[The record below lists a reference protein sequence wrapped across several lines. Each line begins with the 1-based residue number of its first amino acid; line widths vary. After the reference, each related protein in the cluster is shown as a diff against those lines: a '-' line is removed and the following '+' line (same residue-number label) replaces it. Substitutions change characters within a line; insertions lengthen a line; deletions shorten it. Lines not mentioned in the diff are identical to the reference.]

1 VSLMD
6 VARGAYARGPKFL
19 RQSLAPLVSLVP
31 TNLKFG
37 GTYRAWRDR
46 IDTATADTAY
56 AHEAHLRALRGL
68 LRKAHDQ
75 SPFYR
80 GFLDKHLGVGFDYEG
95 ALPEDLRRLP
105 ILKKPDFTAA
115 GDAMLTV
122 PRSQVDHADTSG
134 SNAERPFGFYLDRDR
149 SPKEMAFVFTAW
161 GRSGFT
167 ERDSKIVLR
176 GVGLDGRGR
185 IISEW
190 EPALR
195 ELRLSVF
202 PMSRADVNRYA
213 DLIDK
218 HGVRY
223 LYGYPSAI
231 DLMGRHMISLGRSFK
246 QPLLGILPI
255 SEPMLPHHRNT
266 IAAAFGAEVPIA
278 NFYGLSEKVLFALES
293 MREPGLYTFEPLY
306 GLAELV
312 DENDQPITESGREGR
327 VIGTGFLSTGMPFLR
342 YDTHD
347 RATLVELPSEANGQR
362 MQVRGI
368 VPRRK
373 PNYLITADG
382 GRVVT
387 IDLTPDTPRFF
398 KGVEEYQFLQEKPG
412 HVTIRYIP
420 SEGGTEADAL
430 KLAADLQDRVRQRV
444 VFSIERVENLA
455 GGRGGKRAFIDQRLD
470 LSKF

>member
-1 VSLMD
+1 MMD
-6 VARGAYARGPKFL
+6 VARGAYTRAPRFV

-31 TNLKFG
+31 TGMKFG
-37 GTYRAWRDR
+37 KTYRHWRGR
-46 IDTATADTAY
+46 IAASAADTAH
-56 AHEAHLRALRGL
+56 ANAAHLKALRDL
-68 LRKAHDQ
+68 LRNAHDN

-80 GFLDKHLGVGFDYEG
+80 DFLDRHLGAGFDYDR

-105 ILKKPDFTAA
+105 ILKKPDFEAA
-115 GDAMLTV
+115 GDTMLTV
-122 PRSQVDHADTSG
+122 PRSSVDRADTSG

-149 SPKEMAFVFTAW
+149 SAREIAFVHDSWSRA
-161 GRSGFT
+161 GFT
-167 ERDSKIVLR
+167 ETDSKIVLR

-185 IISEW
+185 VSSEW

-202 PMSRADVNRYA
+202 PMSRDDVAHYA
-213 DLIDK
+213 DLIDQ

-231 DLMGRHMISLGRSFK
+231 ELLARHMIALGRTLK
-246 QPLLGILPI
+246 QPLKGVLPI
-255 SEPMLPHHRNT
+255 SEPLFPHQRKT
-266 IAAAFGAEVPIA
+266 IEAAFGAVPIA
-278 NFYGLSEKVLFALES
+278 NFYGLSEKVLFANES
-293 MREPGLYTFEPLY
+293 MTEPGLYTFDPLY

-312 DENDQPITESGREGR
+312 DEQDNPITEPGREGR

-347 RATLVELPSEANGQR
+347 RAMLVALPSEANGQR
-362 MQVRGI
+362 MQVSNI
-368 VPRRK
+368 IPRRK

-387 IDLTPDTPRFF
+387 IDLTPDSPRFF
-398 KGVEEYQFLQEKPG
+398 KGVDEYQFLQERPG
-412 HVTIRYIP
+412 HVTIRYIS
-420 SEGGTEADAL
+420 SEGGTEEDAL
-430 KLAADLQDRVRQRV
+430 KLAADLQDRVRQRI
-444 VFSIERVENLA
+444 VFSIQRTDNLA

-470 LSKF
+470 LSQY

>member
-1 VSLMD
+1 MSMMD
-6 VARGAYARGPKFL
+6 VARGAYARSPRFVRK
-19 RQSLAPLVSLVP
+19 SLAPLVSLVP
-31 TNLKFG
+31 TGMKFG
-37 GTYRAWRDR
+37 GTYRRWRER
-46 IDTATADTAY
+46 IATSAGDTAY
-56 AHEAHLRALRGL
+56 AHANHLAALRGL
-68 LRKAHDQ
+68 LRHAHDD

-80 GFLDKHLGVGFDYEG
+80 EFLDRHLGVGFDYDR

-105 ILKKPDFTAA
+105 ILKKPDFETA
-115 GDAMLTV
+115 GDTMLTV
-122 PRSQVDHADTSG
+122 PRSSVDRADTSG

-149 SPKEMAFVFTAW
+149 SAREIAFVHDSWSRA
-161 GRSGFT
+161 GFT
-167 ERDSKIVLR
+167 DTDSKIVLR
-176 GVGLDGRGR
+176 GVGLEGRGR

-202 PMSRADVNRYA
+202 PMARDDVARYA
-213 DLIDK
+213 DLIDR

-231 DLMGRHMISLGRSFK
+231 ELFARHLIALGRTLQ
-246 QPLLGILPI
+246 QPLKGVLPI
-255 SEPMLPHHRNT
+255 SEPLFPHQRRT
-266 IAAAFGAEVPIA
+266 IEAAFGKVPIA
-278 NFYGLSEKVLFALES
+278 NFYGLSEKVLFANES
-293 MREPGLYTFEPLY
+293 MTEPGLYTFDPLY

-312 DENDQPITESGREGR
+312 DEDDNPITEPGREGR
-327 VIGTGFLSTGMPFLR
+327 VIGTGFLSTSMPFLR

-347 RATLVELPSEANGQR
+347 RAALVALPSEANGQR
-362 MQVRGI
+362 MQVSDI

-387 IDLTPDTPRFF
+387 IDLTPDSPRFF
-398 KGVEEYQFLQEKPG
+398 KGVDEYQFLQERPG

-420 SEGGTEADAL
+420 SEGGTETDAL
-430 KLAADLQDRVRQRV
+430 NLAADLQDRVRQRV
-444 VFSIERVENLA
+444 LFSIQRVDNLA

-470 LSKF
+470 LSKY

>member
-1 VSLMD
+1 MSMMD

-31 TNLKFG
+31 TSLKFG
-37 GTYRAWRDR
+37 GTYKAWRDR
-46 IDTATADTAY
+46 IALSATDPAY
-56 AHEAHLRALRGL
+56 ANEKHLEALRGL
-68 LRKAHDQ
+68 LRKAHDH

-80 GFLDKHLGVGFDYEG
+80 DLLDRHLGVDFDYDR

-105 ILKKPDFTAA
+105 VLRKTDLTAA
-115 GDAMLTV
+115 GDSVLAA
-122 PRSQVDHADTSG
+122 PRSSVDRADTSG
-134 SNAERPFGFYLDRDR
+134 SNSERPFGFYLDRDR
-149 SPKEMAFVFTAW
+149 SPRELAFVFHGWA
-161 GRSGFT
+161 RAGFT

-185 IISEW
+185 ISSEW

-202 PMSRADVNRYA
+202 PMARQDVARYA
-213 DLIDK
+213 DLIDRY
-218 HGVRY
+218 GVRY

-231 DLMGRHMISLGRSFK
+231 DLMARHMVSLDRTLNR
-246 QPLLGILPI
+246 PLLGILPI
-255 SEPMLPHHRNT
+255 SEPMLPHHRET
-266 IAAAFGAEVPIA
+266 IAAAFGNVPIA
-278 NFYGLSEKVLFALES
+278 NFYGLSEKVLFANES
-293 MREPGLYTFEPLY
+293 MNEPGRYEFEPLY

-312 DENDQPITESGREGR
+312 DEHDNPITEPGREGR
-327 VIGTGFLSTGMPFLR
+327 LIGTGFLSTGMPFIR

-347 RATLVELPSEANGQR
+347 RATLMELPSEANGQR
-362 MQVRGI
+362 LRVSDI
-368 VPRRK
+368 IPRRK

-420 SEGGTEADAL
+420 SESGTEADAL
-430 KLAADLQDRVRQRV
+430 ALAADLQDRVRQRV
-444 VFSIERVENLA
+444 VFSIERVETLA

-470 LSKF
+470 LDKY